1 MIARRVLVAWI
12 VVVAALASGCSSS
25 GGTGGPAA
33 PPSAGSPSS
42 AGPIA
47 AGAGVCDYLTPA
59 DVHGFGQNVSYP
71 GKRGHDYDFG
81 PSCDYGGAV
90 FTLVEHDV
98 SAAAFTAETRPVSGV
113 GDRAYYGSEWHWL
126 RVVSGRTRFQL
137 RCLLCKEPEL
147 ATMTAVAKSV
157 IARLPAQ

>member
-1 MIARRVLVAWI
+1 MIVRRVLLCCVL
-12 VVVAALASGCSSS
+12 VFLAGCSSS
-25 GGTGGPAA
+25 AGGGGAA
-33 PPSAGSPSS
+33 PATQQSA
-42 AGPIA
+42 APIP
-47 AGAGVCDYLTPA
+47 AGAAVCDYLTA
-59 DVHGFGQNVSYP
+59 SDVQEFGTSVSYP
-71 GKRGHDYDFG
+71 GKQTHDDAFG

-90 FTLVEHDV
+90 FTLVGHDV
-98 SAAAFTAETRPVSGV
+98 SAAAFTAETRPVAGI

-157 IARLPAQ
+157 IARLPAG

>member
-1 MIARRVLVAWI
+1 MIVRRVLLCCVL
-12 VVVAALASGCSSS
+12 VFLAGCSSS
-25 GGTGGPAA
+25 GGGGGTAPATQQSAA
-33 PPSAGSPSS
+33 P
-42 AGPIA
+42 IA
-47 AGAGVCDYLTPA
+47 PGAAVCDYLTA
-59 DVHGFGQNVSYP
+59 SEVHAFGSNVSYP
-71 GKRGHDYDFG
+71 GKQTHGDSFG
-81 PSCDYGGAV
+81 PACDYGDAV

-98 SAAAFTAETRPVSGV
+98 SAAAITAETRPVSGI